1 MLRQPQKTT
10 LLLLR
15 AFNQNVPASILL
27 RHAQLVPST
36 TGFVSYGSSRM
47 FTTKKDDEKA
57 PDVESTEKPKRV
69 RKTKEISAETE
80 AD

>member
-1 MLRQPQKTT
+1 M
-10 LLLLR
+10 
-15 AFNQNVPASILL
+15 LL

-36 TGFVSYGSSRM
+36 TGVVSYGCSRM

-69 RKTKEISAETE
+69 RKTKEVSAETE